1 MTTTDT
7 PRTYAARFEALRGA
21 ALRQDCIPLK
31 LGEELERELNASK
44 AEVESYKKLAIELVQ
59 ELISKCDD
67 QIHKEQLIELTK

>member
-7 PRTYAARFEALRGA
+7 PRTDGLWANGNTGEDELDALC
-21 ALRQDCIPLK
+21 RQ
-31 LGEELERELNASK
+31 LERELSATR
-44 AEVESYKKLAIELVQ
+44 KLAIELVQ